1 MLFVDVSELY
11 LILIFELFYRKNQ
24 LKKTGEWLTGQ
35 ELDDALE
42 EYTRDNP
49 ELLKSIDF
57 KDEDIEEMS
66 FEYET
71 LKDLNKMEEDYI
83 ESLKDNISNLK

>member
-1 MLFVDVSELY
+1 MFVDVSELY

-24 LKKTGEWLTGQ
+24 LQKTGEWLTGQ
-35 ELDDALE
+35 ALDDALE